1 MEEEQNFSIQNVSS
15 LGNNKKCLLC
25 KTNFIEFFFKYYCST
40 HVTFTNCAGV
50 KIRFIFAFQTKKMNI
65 LSKSQNFTGYFFL
78 YFYFLI
84 YFCFF
89 FLKCERRSEKI
100 EKCLKKEKNMA
111 CVDEEP
117 VILQYETEQICQCC
131 KEKCLIK
138 TPFLVYSCVMGCCI
152 DVKIRFWC
160 GSHSLFFQE
169 ERPCYKKKEM

>member
-1 MEEEQNFSIQNVSS
+1 M
-15 LGNNKKCLLC
+15 
-25 KTNFIEFFFKYYCST
+25 
-40 HVTFTNCAGV
+40 
-50 KIRFIFAFQTKKMNI
+50 
-65 LSKSQNFTGYFFL
+65 
-78 YFYFLI
+78 
-84 YFCFF
+84 FF
-89 FLKCERRSEKI
+89 FLKCESEKI

-117 VILQYETEQICQCC
+117 VILQYETEQICRCC
-131 KEKCLIK
+131 KGKCLIK